1 MQLLHLR
8 DFLIYLKSRKGETMA
23 DSPNTASSINPV
35 EQFDMY
41 VAHVGINASN
51 ADEAEKIANLFTI
64 FMGLPTVEQPPS
76 FFAGTLVEVMKQNG
90 RGTKGHIGFHVNN
103 IYAAEKY
110 FVSRGFE
117 IDETSR
123 KLNPDGSTFLVYFKD
138 EIAGFAIH
146 LTMDK

>member
-76 FFAGTLVEVMKQNG
+76 FFAGTLVEVMKQ
-90 RGTKGHIGFHVNN
+90 TGHDIPSL
-103 IYAAEKY
+103 YK
-110 FVSRGFE
+110 
-117 IDETSR
+117 ETSEGGLA
-123 KLNPDGSTFLVYFKD
+123 KDFMMGS
-138 EIAGFAIH
+138 
-146 LTMDK
+146 

>member
-1 MQLLHLR
+1 M
-8 DFLIYLKSRKGETMA
+8 T
-23 DSPNTASSINPV
+23 DSTNNSSALNPV

-51 ADEAEKIANLFTI
+51 ADEAEKIANLFTAL
-64 FMGLPTVEQPPS
+64 MGLPTIEQPPS

-103 IYAAEKY
+103 IPAAEKY
-110 FVSRGFE
+110 FAGRGFE
-117 IDETSR
+117 IDESSR
-123 KLNPDGSTFLVYFKD
+123 RLNPDGSTFLVYFKE
-138 EIAGFAIH
+138 EIADFAIH